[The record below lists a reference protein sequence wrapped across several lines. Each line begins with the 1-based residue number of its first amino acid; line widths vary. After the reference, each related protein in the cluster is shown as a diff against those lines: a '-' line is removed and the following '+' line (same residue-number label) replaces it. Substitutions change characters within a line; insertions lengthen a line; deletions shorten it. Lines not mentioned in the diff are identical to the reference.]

1 MDQGIDDIFNTYANG
16 AIIPGPTC
24 TSGYQQTDSNRSQV
38 EFTVM
43 GLFPGKP
50 KLAITDIFNEYNEP
64 TNYTRTQ
71 SPCSVASSFHL
82 TKSDS
87 RDYRTEDS
95 ASCIRPSSSGHRL
108 HNGLGGQLV

>member
-16 AIIPGPTC
+16 AIIPGPAC

-43 GLFPGKP
+43 GSFPGKP
-50 KLAITDIFNEYNEP
+50 KLAIADLFVEYDET

-71 SPCSVASSFHL
+71 PRVSVASSFYL
-82 TKSDS
+82 TKSDCY
-87 RDYRTEDS
+87 DYSTEGS
-95 ASCIRPSSSGHRL
+95 ASCIRSSSSGHRL